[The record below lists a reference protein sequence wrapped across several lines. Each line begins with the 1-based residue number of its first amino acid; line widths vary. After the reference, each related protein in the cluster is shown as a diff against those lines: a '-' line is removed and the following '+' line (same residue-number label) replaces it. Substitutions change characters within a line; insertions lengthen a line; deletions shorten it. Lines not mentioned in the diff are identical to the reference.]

1 MGLRRTYTWLAIAP
15 LGLGLT
21 TGLTITTTLLTQ
33 QPIGLSS
40 EPLSAGDALAPRVT
54 TAAAGEIR
62 AHAAPSASAPTPHG
76 GRAVATGVSGT
87 QAAATPPAITPSP
100 PTPPQAAAT
109 THEPT
114 PAKQPAHTPT
124 PTQAPTPTEGHR
136 GRDGQRSSD
145 GGGSDSGGDENS
157 GSGVRDD

>member
-40 EPLSAGDALAPRVT
+40 EPLSAGDALAPRAT
-54 TAAAGEIR
+54 TSAAREIR
-62 AHAAPSASAPTPHG
+62 ARAAQSASAPAPHG

-87 QAAATPPAITPSP
+87 QAAATPPAAPNP
-100 PTPPQAAAT
+100 PTPPQAAPT
-109 THEPT
+109 THQPT

-124 PTQAPTPTEGHR
+124 PTQPPTPTEGHR

-157 GSGVRDD
+157 GPGVRDD